1 MRVNV
6 MQGGWWVL
14 AGLLI
19 AGCDREPAPAPELHD
34 TKYLAIGANG
44 EPAGEAEEAFPC
56 VLDQYTGLTW
66 EVKSDRAG
74 LHDWRNTYSWFN
86 PREASDG
93 ELDYRGSAHG
103 GTCAGSGCDTEA
115 FAAAVNA
122 AGLCGFDDWRVPTRD
137 ELASISDPRKAAAPP
152 TINTAYFPHAQAD
165 EYWSSNDYSFQWNA
179 AWLWNFQH
187 GHDRVEWKASPRHV
201 RLVRGEPRALQRVK
215 D

>member
-1 MRVNV
+1 M
-6 MQGGWWVL
+6 
-14 AGLLI
+14 
-19 AGCDREPAPAPELHD
+19 
-34 TKYLAIGANG
+34 
-44 EPAGEAEEAFPC
+44 
-56 VLDQYTGLTW
+56 
-66 EVKSDRAG
+66 
-74 LHDWRNTYSWFN
+74 
-86 PREASDG
+86 
-93 ELDYRGSAHG
+93 
-103 GTCAGSGCDTEA
+103 
-115 FAAAVNA
+115 NA